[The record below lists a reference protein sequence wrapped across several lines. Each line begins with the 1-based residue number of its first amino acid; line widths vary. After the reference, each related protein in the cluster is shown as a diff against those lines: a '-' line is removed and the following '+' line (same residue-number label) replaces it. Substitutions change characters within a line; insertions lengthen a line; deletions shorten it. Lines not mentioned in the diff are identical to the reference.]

1 MAAFDWLDVMGAIL
15 LLAGVGEAGGPG
27 EGACLQSGQATTD
40 HQNW

>member
-1 MAAFDWLDVMGAIL
+1 MYAIL
-15 LLAGVGEAGGPG
+15 LLAGVGRAGGPG